1 MIKRHLRLSL
11 TSALLAVATI
21 GCGGAP
27 SEEPS
32 EPTPSAQEGAQAE
45 PEVEIFE
52 EDFEQGQVEAAT
64 ESEDPKQEAVDG
76 AEEPEQ

>member
-1 MIKRHLRLSL
+1 MMKRHLRLSL
-11 TSALLAVATI
+11 PSALLAVAMI

-32 EPTPSAQEGAQAE
+32 KQTSSAQEGAQAE

-52 EDFEQGQVEAAT
+52 EDFEQGQADVSA
-64 ESEDPKQEAVDG
+64 ESEAPKQEAVAG
-76 AEEPEQ
+76 SEEPEQ